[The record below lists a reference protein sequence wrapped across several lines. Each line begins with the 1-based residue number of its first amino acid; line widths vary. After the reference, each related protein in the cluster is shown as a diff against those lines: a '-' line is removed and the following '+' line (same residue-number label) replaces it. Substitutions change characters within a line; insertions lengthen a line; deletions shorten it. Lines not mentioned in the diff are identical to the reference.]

1 MYILMLWQKHI
12 GSGLI
17 RLLID
22 SFLAI
27 SGGFAENLKPKN
39 KKKNIEHISFWCNYQ
54 PNAIWSRI
62 LILIVG
68 VHIYFIYEEIF

>member
-39 KKKNIEHISFWCNYQ
+39 KKKILNISHFDATISQ
-54 PNAIWSRI
+54 MQ
-62 LILIVG
+62 
-68 VHIYFIYEEIF
+68 YEAGY